1 MSTLDTSEL
10 LRAASL
16 TSRSNDARSAILPAY
31 RSMAGDTAPP
41 SYASGSDT
49 VSVLDP
55 SDRVDSW
62 RIQIPVGSPAQEAPS
77 ILDTSSNGD
86 SSHDS
91 ASPIA
96 QKKCTYK
103 Q

>member
-1 MSTLDTSEL
+1 MFNHELPQRATTSDTCSTF
-10 LRAASL
+10 
-16 TSRSNDARSAILPAY
+16 LPEY
-31 RSMAGDTAPP
+31 RSMAGGTVPP

-49 VSVLDP
+49 ASIMGP
-55 SDRVDSW
+55 SERVDRW
-62 RIQIPVGSPAQEAPS
+62 RIQVPVGSPQQETLS

-96 QKKCTYK
+96 RRDRKLLMI
-103 Q
+103 